1 MCAVHHTKVQ
11 AASTN
16 PQGICVQ
23 KETNGQETNGQ
34 ETNGNGSGNGSGSR
48 QPLHR
53 IGQIRSQ
60 QDVSVRALA
69 RKMNLS
75 ANQVRMQE
83 DPNCDISLSS
93 LYRWQQALNVPAAE
107 LLVEP
112 GEGLSS
118 PIQIRARL
126 LRMMK
131 TIATLLAEPQSDRT
145 TDMIENL
152 KTEILAV
159 MPEVEHV
166 DRWHGCSTS
175 RDGRDVAAAVLRQ
188 IDDALLMDE

>member
-16 PQGICVQ
+16 PHGGCVQ
-23 KETNGQETNGQ
+23 TE

-112 GEGLSS
+112 GEIG
-118 PIQIRARL
+118 RA
-126 LRMMK
+126 
-131 TIATLLAEPQSDRT
+131 
-145 TDMIENL
+145 
-152 KTEILAV
+152 
-159 MPEVEHV
+159 HV
-166 DRWHGCSTS
+166 
-175 RDGRDVAAAVLRQ
+175 
-188 IDDALLMDE
+188 